1 MVTNI
6 SIIYNHLLW
15 ADSLQALLQNEKTFH
30 ISHKLNISQ
39 LSTLASKIKA
49 IVILEATYP
58 NVELVN
64 QVMCLKKSGLQVIVI
79 GYHLDN
85 EFIELLLVKG
95 LDGYVLKTCGKAN
108 LFEAINNVNQGN
120 KYFCAPI
127 AECLS
132 KRLYNQS
139 DDDKLTI
146 REKEVLIGLVSL
158 KSTSNIAKGLN
169 ISEATV
175 RTHRKNIMRK
185 FGSKNYLGLLRYAC
199 REGLLQTPDEQFCV
213 GCTNRKCSSTH
224 LG

>member
-15 ADSLQALLQNEKTFH
+15 ADALQALLQREKTLH
-30 ISHKLNISQ
+30 ISNKINIS
-39 LSTLASKIKA
+39 SPSAFNIKSKSI
-49 IVILEATYP
+49 IILEATYP
-58 NVELVN
+58 NAALVN
-64 QVMCLKKSGLQVIVI
+64 NVVRLKKSGIKVIVI

-85 EFIELLLVKG
+85 EFIELLLIEG
-95 LDGYVLKTCGKAN
+95 LDAYVLKTCGKAN
-108 LFEAINNVNQGN
+108 LFEAINNVNQGG

-132 KRLYNQS
+132 KRLYKQS
-139 DDDKLTI
+139 DDDKLTL

-158 KSTSNIAKGLN
+158 QTTTHIAKNLN

-185 FGSKNYLGLLRYAC
+185 FGSKNYIGLLRYAC

-213 GCTNRKCSSTH
+213 GCSNRKCASTH